1 MEDDRYSRQ
10 VLFPG
15 IGKEGQ
21 KRLREKHVVVVGAG
35 ALGSAAA
42 ETFVR
47 AGVGKITIIDRDF
60 VEWSNLHR
68 QQLYTERDAEEKLP
82 KAEAAKRH
90 LETINSHTEI
100 DAITGEADAGV
111 FENVL
116 PASLF
121 IDALDNFDTRMLIN
135 DFCQKHELPWIH
147 GACVGSYGIT
157 FTVLPGETP
166 CLHCLMETIP
176 LDGETCDT
184 AGIIAPT
191 VQMVSS
197 HQTAEALKI
206 LTGNFDA
213 LRHKLISFD
222 LWTNE
227 SSAINVRS
235 LKKED
240 CLSCGAAPTYPYL
253 AYENRTKTE
262 VLCGRDAVQV
272 RPAKKQVLSLPELK
286 NRYSN
291 AVKQENNFLLVLHL
305 EDKRFVIFKDGR
317 TIIHGENDKT
327 KARALYQKYIGG

>member
-135 DFCQKHELPWIH
+135 DFCQKHEVPWIH

-206 LTGNFDA
+206 LTGNLDA

-222 LWTNE
+222 LWTNA
-227 SSAINVRS
+227 S
-235 LKKED
+235 
-240 CLSCGAAPTYPYL
+240 
-253 AYENRTKTE
+253 
-262 VLCGRDAVQV
+262 
-272 RPAKKQVLSLPELK
+272 
-286 NRYSN
+286 
-291 AVKQENNFLLVLHL
+291 
-305 EDKRFVIFKDGR
+305 
-317 TIIHGENDKT
+317 
-327 KARALYQKYIGG
+327 